1 VVTQSFVQ
9 TPSYFVHLPRLISL
23 IVQGLHPNSPFS
35 SLPWSF
41 FQNLCSTPCVLRQ
54 LTKLPPSKRRL
65 FSRACVDAPSEADV
79 FEVKLRDGDIVVVYV
94 SPPFFQSNFPLT
106 VLVQT
111 DGFSDN
117 VFPSEMVTICSLVA
131 RAGGPE
137 GEQVQSMANRMV
149 EYARQCM
156 KSGTRVSPFE
166 RGFHFTFFFF
176 LFRCSNCHFGPHH
189 IFRL

>member
-1 VVTQSFVQ
+1 MASQSFVQ
-9 TPSYFVHLPRLISL
+9 TPSCFVHPHRPISL
-23 IVQGLHPNSPFS
+23 IVQSLYSNFPFS

-41 FQNLCSTPCVLRQ
+41 VCSTPRVFRQ
-54 LTKLPPSKRRL
+54 LTKLPPSKRRS

-79 FEVKLRDGDIVVVYV
+79 FEVKLRDGDIIVVYV
-94 SPPFFQSNFPLT
+94 SSPFIQSSFLST

-137 GEQVQSMANRMV
+137 GEQVQNMADRMV
-149 EYARQCM
+149 EYSRQCM
-156 KSGTRVSPFE
+156 KSRTRVSPFE
-166 RGFHFTFFFF
+166 RGSLVLFSFF
-176 LFRCSNCHFGPHH
+176 LFRFSNRTTRSDF
-189 IFRL
+189 